1 MRQKKEIEFN
11 AIYLFYILKKYWKII
26 LLSSVMGISVA
37 YAYNFLAKPLYRSEI
52 SIFTWNRSM
61 SEAITDVKTQ
71 HEEKKTSKVEELM
84 MYNSIISQSL
94 HVGQSL
100 ISDYMTI
107 MNNPA
112 IMNRASEELA
122 SKGFKPPFEY
132 TFNCSVKRQSCIMKI
147 EVISTDGK
155 LAAAAADALVNAF
168 KNEQQRLMAIRYAES
183 MHSATIP
190 LQPFSP
196 RKEINLLIGFL
207 IGLILGGG
215 ISFFLDLI
223 NMTIKNPDDLKNL
236 GLLPLG
242 YVQKY
247 KDINFLFETDEN
259 QKMNRSGDSLLD
271 SVRIISATISF
282 LRVDNPP
289 RVIVFSS
296 ALPGSGK
303 STLSLLL
310 AKIRGMGNVRVLL
323 ISCDLRKPFSH
334 KEIKNANSEGLVNY
348 LKDNHCYNPEK
359 YINKNVFQNV
369 DVMTHGVIPPNP
381 AELLESKRF
390 ADMLEILKGKY
401 DFIFLDSPP
410 CSGMPD
416 TMILGGVADAVII
429 VVEAGKT
436 RMNDVLRTMEQ
447 LDSLRSKIMGAI
459 LNKVVFDKVSNY
471 YYSNYGYYY
480 GKTTQDDISSGK

>member
-1 MRQKKEIEFN
+1 MRQKREIEFN
-11 AIYLFYILKKYWKII
+11 AIYLSYFLKKYWKII
-26 LLSSVMGISVA
+26 LLSSIMGISVA
-37 YAYNFLAKPLYRSEI
+37 YVYNFLAKPLYKSEI

-61 SEAITDVKTQ
+61 SDAVTDVKTQ
-71 HEEKKTSKVEELM
+71 QEEKKTSKVEELM

-94 HVGQSL
+94 HVGQIL

-107 MNNPA
+107 MNNPS
-112 IMNRASEELA
+112 IRQTVSEELA
-122 SKGFKPPFEY
+122 SKGFKPPFQY
-132 TFNCSVKRQSCIMKI
+132 TFNCSIKRQSCIMKI
-147 EVISTDGK
+147 EVISNDGK

-168 KNEQQRLMAIRYAES
+168 KNEQLRLMAIRYAES

-196 RKEINLLIGFL
+196 RKGINLLIGFF
-207 IGLILGGG
+207 IGLMLGGG
-215 ISFFLDLI
+215 ISFLLDLLD
-223 NMTIKNPDDLKNL
+223 MTIKNPDDLKNL

-247 KDINFLFETDEN
+247 KDISTLFETDEN
-259 QKMNRSGDSLLD
+259 QEKNRIGNSLLD
-271 SVRIISATISF
+271 SVRIISTTISF

-289 RVIVFSS
+289 RVIVFAS

-310 AKIRGMGNVRVLL
+310 AKIRGMGSMRILL
-323 ISCDLRKPFSH
+323 ISCDLRKPFTH
-334 KEIKNANSEGLVNY
+334 KEIKDATPEGLVNY
-348 LKDNHCYNPEK
+348 LKDNHCNDPEK
-359 YINKNVFQNV
+359 YIHKNVFQNV
-369 DVMTHGVIPPNP
+369 DIMTHGVIPPNP

-390 ADMLEILKGKY
+390 ADMLENLKSKY

-416 TMILGGVADAVII
+416 AMILGGVADAI
-429 VVEAGKT
+429 VVAIEAGKT
-436 RMNDVLRTMEQ
+436 KMNDILRTMEQ
-447 LDSLRSKIMGAI
+447 FGSLRSKIMGAI
-459 LNKVVFDKVSNY
+459 LNKVVFDKGSNY